1 MEKNTPKWL
10 VKSSFLS
17 LGFLAGYGLSQLIE
31 RIRRENATDWRKV
44 VEEVAAKTGMKILVN
59 PTPQELAQATGSDA
73 LLVETGTL
81 VATKITK
88 NNEIS
93 ISIEDKEGTFRGEL
107 GIGVRSVHPGQLD
120 FWMFDKNDL
129 ETTAQLFAFGIKAEE
144 DESNTI
150 FFTQDTII
158 KLESATLRA
167 ELRLDNVI
175 FADDGDRATYTISV
189 WKK

>member
-1 MEKNTPKWL
+1 
-10 VKSSFLS
+10 
-17 LGFLAGYGLSQLIE
+17 
-31 RIRRENATDWRKV
+31 
-44 VEEVAAKTGMKILVN
+44 
-59 PTPQELAQATGSDA
+59 
-73 LLVETGTL
+73 
-81 VATKITK
+81 
-88 NNEIS
+88 
-93 ISIEDKEGTFRGEL
+93 
-107 GIGVRSVHPGQLD
+107 
-120 FWMFDKNDL
+120 MFDKNDL